1 MGDRRLA
8 LYQCGP
14 KFMERSD
21 MDEPVYGVVKEGVLT
36 SGSMTEDDIVTDY
49 LKIFALMMEERR
61 AGQTISEKVLL
72 QINATNGYVKIGWR
86 AVSEVDPDDP
96 DGEWD
101 LAPYFINFPDL
112 FESGDAD
119 AFEQPA
125 RFAANDLSTLFYEH
139 SYESEACK
147 TKADTAITD
156 HFGEPIT
163 DFPAPSGVFFRVFYM
178 NELDYVIHDACV

>member
-1 MGDRRLA
+1 
-8 LYQCGP
+8 
-14 KFMERSD
+14 
-21 MDEPVYGVVKEGVLT
+21 MDEPVFGVVKDRVFY
-36 SGSMTEDDIVTDY
+36 SHSMKEDEIVSDY

-61 AGQTISEKVLL
+61 AGQTNSEKVLL

-86 AVSEVDPDDP
+86 AVSEVDENDP

-119 AFEQPA
+119 AFELPT
-125 RFAANDLSTLFYEH
+125 RYAANDLSTLFYEH

-147 TKADTAITD
+147 TKADTPIVD

-163 DFPAPSGVFFRVFYM
+163 DFPVPSGVFFRVYYM
-178 NELDYVIHDACV
+178 NETDYVIHDACV